1 MAKKT
6 YSKVGFLFNLLL
18 ILLTCYCLIKYT
30 MTMEQN
36 PTCSAVA
43 PEQRKFLYWAGIFT
57 LANII
62 VVFSLRIL

>member
-1 MAKKT
+1 MAKKV
-6 YSKVGFLFNLLL
+6 YSKLPYLINLLL
-18 ILLTCYCLIKYT
+18 VVLTAYCLIKYT

-36 PTCSAVA
+36 PTCRTIV

-62 VVFSLRIL
+62 VAFSLRIL

>member
-1 MAKKT
+1 MAKKM
-6 YSKVGFLFNLLL
+6 YSKAPYLLNF
-18 ILLTCYCLIKYT
+18 ILVALTAYCLIKYT

-36 PTCSAVA
+36 PTCSAVV

-62 VVFSLRIL
+62 VAFSLRIL